1 MKGKQLIIGII
12 ILAVC
17 VGGYFGLRAYN
28 ANQEKKEAAKT
39 VTPVEVNKDEVT
51 GFTYMY
57 DDGVLIFQKD
67 GDNWQYKDNTD
78 LDISEDTVNTMLEA
92 ICEVTSDEKVTA
104 ENLSDYGFDTPE
116 NTITLITSQGTTEVS
131 IGMYN
136 DMLSKYY
143 MNINGSNDMYLVSG
157 DVVTAFNRSLDD
169 LTVVADDSDSTEAT
183 TDTTDSESADSTDAA
198 DSETTD
204 SETTDSTD
212 TADSETTENADTTN
226 SNDAAAE

>member
-1 MKGKQLIIGII
+1 MKGKQLVIGII
-12 ILAVC
+12 ILVVC

-39 VTPVEVNKDEVT
+39 VTPVEVSKDDIT

-131 IGMYN
+131 FGMYN

-169 LTVVADDSDSTEAT
+169 LTVVADESDSSDSTEAT
-183 TDTTDSESADSTDAA
+183 DSESTDSSDSTDSTEAADSDSADSTEAA
-198 DSETTD
+198 DSD
-204 SETTDSTD
+204 S
-212 TADSETTENADTTN
+212 
-226 SNDAAAE
+226 AAE